1 MQLTEILN
9 YFFGSTTIVSIYIAF
24 KSRKS
29 EIKKAE
35 ANALET
41 IQTVYNKFVADT
53 EIKFDSMRT
62 EIKIVK
68 EENFQFQ
75 KRVDTLQKEVEKY
88 QKKCIHCS
96 NNKTQP

>member
-9 YFFGSTTIVSIYIAF
+9 YLFGSTTIVSIYIAF

-41 IQTVYNKFVADT
+41 IQTVYNKFVADA
-53 EIKFDSMRT
+53 EIKFDSMLA

-75 KRVDTLQKEVEKY
+75 KRVDQLQLEVENI
-88 QKKCIHCS
+88 KKVHS
-96 NNKTQP
+96 LFK